1 MVFIR
6 GPQTDGG
13 SWRQVRGDGD
23 GFTFG
28 EHDGLSEAIV
38 MANADRVVELFL
50 ALAEHLPPAVAVEVE
65 DHRSGAR
72 WRGDD
77 LALVDVR
84 DAVARIKGA
93 VAMYAGVEVTLTGS
107 DDQLTITPN
116 LELFV
121 YGRTDRWLYLLQGK
135 GLRRLRRLRPRSW
148 RLAKGEFA
156 PAPAMSSALKEA
168 VERLGLERMTPPVPA
183 AEPPTPA
190 ATALAEHDTQI
201 LDASDV
207 HAPNGD
213 APPADAPGVDAPDV
227 DGPEVDAPD
236 VDTPDLDTGAG
247 EVRP

>member
-6 GPQTDGG
+6 GPHTDA
-13 SWRQVRGDGD
+13 SIWRHFRGDGD

-28 EHDGLSEAIV
+28 ERDGVCETIV

-50 ALAEHLPPAVAVEVE
+50 ALAEHLPPAVAVEVH
-65 DHRSGAR
+65 DHRSLSH
-72 WRGDD
+72 WRGED

-93 VAMYAGVEVTLTGS
+93 LATFAGAELTLTGS

-135 GLRRLRRLRPRSW
+135 GLRRRRELRPRSW
-148 RLAKGEFA
+148 RLAAGEFA
-156 PAPAMSSALKEA
+156 PAPAMSSSLADA
-168 VERLGLERMTPPVPA
+168 VNRLGLERVSTEPAPATPSPGRATDAPA
-183 AEPPTPA
+183 
-190 ATALAEHDTQI
+190 
-201 LDASDV
+201 LDADR
-207 HAPNGD
+207 D
-213 APPADAPGVDAPDV
+213 
-227 DGPEVDAPD
+227 
-236 VDTPDLDTGAG
+236 AG

>member
-6 GPQTDGG
+6 GPHTDA
-13 SWRQVRGDGD
+13 SIWRHFRGDGD

-28 EHDGLSEAIV
+28 ERDGVSEAIV

-50 ALAEHLPPAVAVEVE
+50 ALAEHLPPAVAVEVH

-72 WRGDD
+72 WRGED

-135 GLRRLRRLRPRSW
+135 GLRRRRELRPRSW
-148 RLAKGEFA
+148 RLAAGEFA
-156 PAPAMSSALKEA
+156 AAPAMSASVKEA
-168 VERLGLERMTPPVPA
+168 VDRLGLERDATGASTTTTAREGEVTAMDPHE
-183 AEPPTPA
+183 AETRVI
-190 ATALAEHDTQI
+190 DTRD
-201 LDASDV
+201 LDAQ
-207 HAPNGD
+207 
-213 APPADAPGVDAPDV
+213 
-227 DGPEVDAPD
+227 
-236 VDTPDLDTGAG
+236 DLDTRDLDAGPG
-247 EVRP
+247 EVSP